1 MPEGIVKGVRLKIE
15 ITGDEET
22 IQSLE
27 NIEDAETSVE
37 EGAKSM
43 SSRMIESTQTA
54 GKSVEEL
61 GSDLQGTAK
70 SMEGLE
76 DSSADVSK
84 SIEQVEAS
92 TADGAK
98 SMERLGAESSEAGDQ
113 TVRTLADIRD
123 GSERTEQSLRDTAAA
138 ADRMTSSTRGVGTAA
153 SSTATNLGFELT
165 QAAQDAKFGMA
176 GLANQIPFI
185 TEQFTQ
191 LQAKTGGIRGAL
203 SALFSALKGPAGI
216 IGAFTLLLT
225 FKDDI
230 LSFFSDVGEEAKSTS
245 ERVKGLKQATD
256 NLVEGFQEDLPSF
269 EIASLEDARQLEEGL
284 GQSIENRQQLLESLR
299 EAEGATGAQQAQL
312 SAQAARFADLSDQAL
327 QRLINRNE
335 RQLAQEKALRSVL
348 EDKIDQRQSAVR
360 QEELLNAAKERG
372 IQLSEEQSGETESQ
386 SETFQEVQQ
395 QFRDLVAQQERLRE
409 NFPGIVD
416 RSQQLQKRIEATRE
430 AMRTLSELDIEIDQ
444 SEVRQLRRRLS
455 RLIAQKQQ
463 LEAPPQAEEV
473 ETAEPTGAP
482 SVEEQV
488 QDVELAGSPQ
498 ELGEEIKQTT
508 EEGTE
513 EGISAGARAGAQT
526 LSAVMS
532 TAISEITRDIENKWA
547 RAITNAAAQ
556 ALASE
561 AVKQL
566 RGVLS
571 GSGGGGGAGGSAAK
585 AASTAASGASFG
597 AGSGGGG
604 AAAGGAAGASAAGPL
619 LAIVAG
625 AMLNRTLA
633 ELTGDP
639 EGLFENVLATLLGP
653 IGGLLGAFAE
663 GGYTGAGPKAQP
675 AGVVHR
681 GEYVMPKEV
690 VESLGL
696 PAMRAIHETGAK
708 PPTKADLERIA
719 GVPQYATG
727 GLVQRVTRP
736 ATRPARPAGDDGGG
750 SGELVREV
758 RRLRDEVREQT
769 ERVRE
774 QTDRLESVERRVVVS
789 RRESRDIVETG
800 EAERSNKNSHG

>member
-1 MPEGIVKGVRLKIE
+1 MPAGIVEGVKLKVE

-37 EGAKSM
+37 ESAKSM
-43 SSRMIESTQTA
+43 SARVIESSQEA
-54 GKSVEEL
+54 SRSIEGLSESSEESVRSMEALENAS
-61 GSDLQGTAK
+61 SDASK
-70 SMEGLE
+70 SMAGLE
-76 DSSADVSK
+76 NSAS
-84 SIEQVEAS
+84 
-92 TADGAK
+92 DGAK
-98 SMERLGAESSEAGDQ
+98 QMERLGAESSEASEQ
-113 TVRTLADIRD
+113 VERSMAEVRES
-123 GSERTEQSLRDTAAA
+123 SERTEQSLRDTATA
-138 ADRMTSSTRGVGTAA
+138 ADRASSGLRGAGSAA
-153 SSTATNLGFELT
+153 SGTATNLGFELV
-165 QAAQDAKFGMA
+165 QGAQDAKFGLA
-176 GLANQIPFI
+176 GLANQIPLI
-185 TEQFTQ
+185 TEQFTR
-191 LQAKTGGIRGAL
+191 LKRESGSTAGAL
-203 SALFSALKGPAGI
+203 SSIFAALKGPTGI
-216 IGAFTLLLT
+216 IAAFTLLLT
-225 FKDDI
+225 FKDEI

-256 NLVEGFQEDLPSF
+256 SLLEGFQKDLPSF
-269 EIASLEDARQLEEGL
+269 EITSLEGARQLEEGL
-284 GQSIENRQQLLESLR
+284 SQSIEARQQLLEDARAALQQKDIS
-299 EAEGATGAQQAQL
+299 EGEGLVPDERPGAD
-312 SAQAARFADLSDQAL
+312 RFADLSDQAL

-372 IQLSEEQSGETESQ
+372 IELSEEQSGEAESQ
-386 SETFQEVQQ
+386 SETFQDLQQ
-395 QFRDLVAQQERLRE
+395 QYQNLVSQQERLRD

-430 AMRTLSELDIEIDQ
+430 AMRTLSDLDIEIDQ

-681 GEYVMPKEV
+681 GEYVMPAPV

-696 PAMRAIHETGAK
+696 PAMQAIHETGAK
-708 PPTKADLERIA
+708 APTKADLKRIA
-719 GVPQYATG
+719 GVPQFASG
-727 GLVQRVTRP
+727 GFVQRVTQ
-736 ATRPARPAGDDGGG
+736 PARSVGNDRGG
-750 SGELVREV
+750 SGSSAELIREV
-758 RRLRDEVREQT
+758 RRLRDEVSR
-769 ERVRE
+769 
-774 QTDRLESVERRVVVS
+774 QTDRLESVERRVVVG

-800 EAERSNKNSHG
+800 EAERSNKNPSG

>member
-1 MPEGIVKGVRLKIE
+1 MPAGIVETVRLKIE

-22 IQSLE
+22 VQSLGL
-27 NIEDAETSVE
+27 IEDAETSVE
-37 EGAKSM
+37 ASAKSM
-43 SSRMIESTQTA
+43 SDRVIESTQTA
-54 GKSVEEL
+54 RASIEEL
-61 GSDLQGTAK
+61 EAGIQDTAK

-84 SIEQVEAS
+84 SMEQVEAS

-98 SMERLGAESSEAGDQ
+98 SMERLASESTEAAQQVERSMTEVQSSAERAEQSIREAGRAVDRFSGQ
-113 TVRTLADIRD
+113 AETMRSSA
-123 GSERTEQSLRDTAAA
+123 SATA
-138 ADRMTSSTRGVGTAA
+138 S
-153 SSTATNLGFELT
+153 NLGFELT

-176 GLANQIPFI
+176 GLANQIPLI

-191 LQAKTGGIRGAL
+191 LQRKAGGTRGAL

-230 LSFFSDVGEEAKSTS
+230 LSFLSDVGEEAKSTS

-256 NLVEGFQEDLPSF
+256 SLVEGFQEDLPSF
-269 EIASLEDARQLEEGL
+269 EITSLEDARQLEEGL

-327 QRLINRNE
+327 QRLIDRNE

-348 EDKIDQRQSAVR
+348 EDKIDQRQSAVS

-372 IQLSEEQSGETESQ
+372 IELSEEQSGEAESQ

-430 AMRTLSELDIEIDQ
+430 AMRTLSEQDIEIDQ
-444 SEVRQLRRRLS
+444 SEVQRLRRRLE
-455 RLIAQKQQ
+455 RLVAQKRR
-463 LEAPPQAEEV
+463 LEAGGEDQVLSQDISFEGSLELPEVDQAFSDLQERIEQINQMPFLSGAAK
-473 ETAEPTGAP
+473 AEKR
-482 SVEEQV
+482 V
-488 QDVELAGSPQ
+488 QAIATRIREAQ
-498 ELGEEIKQTT
+498 
-508 EEGTE
+508 
-513 EGISAGARAGAQT
+513 RAGAEFSRQ
-526 LSAVMS
+526 
-532 TAISEITRDIENKWA
+532 EINDLI
-547 RAITNAAAQ
+547 Q
-556 ALASE
+556 GLDLAEDE
-561 AVKQL
+561 AEQV
-566 RGVLS
+566 REVLS
-571 GSGGGGGAGGSAAK
+571 GDIETETADSFARGIARGAEQGFVKGLRPLFQRTENAFFEALQRALIRAA
-585 AASTAASGASFG
+585 
-597 AGSGGGG
+597 
-604 AAAGGAAGASAAGPL
+604 ASAAAAK
-619 LAIVAG
+619 LAQVLG
-625 AMLNRTLA
+625 SA
-633 ELTGDP
+633 EDSGEGQGQDGGIFGLVV
-639 EGLFENVLATLLGP
+639 EGLLSAASSAVFD
-653 IGGLLGAFAE
+653 E
-663 GGYTGAGPKAQP
+663 GGYTGSGPRSAP

-690 VESLGL
+690 VESFGL
-696 PAMRAIHETGAK
+696 PVMQAIHETGAK

-719 GVPQYATG
+719 GVPQYASG
-727 GLVQRVTRP
+727 GLVRRV
-736 ATRPARPAGDDGGG
+736 TRPARPAGDDEGG
-750 SGELVREV
+750 SGSSAELIREV
-758 RRLRDEVREQT
+758 RQLRDEVS
-769 ERVRE
+769 E

-800 EAERSNKNSHG
+800 EAERSNKNPSG

>member
-1 MPEGIVKGVRLKIE
+1 MPAGIVEGVRLKLE
-15 ITGDEET
+15 ITGDETVVKALQQVEST
-22 IQSLE
+22 
-27 NIEDAETSVE
+27 ETSVE

-43 SSRMIESTQTA
+43 SSEMIESTQTA

-84 SIEQVEAS
+84 SMEHVEAS

-98 SMERLGAESSEAGDQ
+98 SMERLGSESTEAVQQVERSMTEVQSSAERA
-113 TVRTLADIRD
+113 
-123 GSERTEQSLRDTAAA
+123 EQSLRDTAAA
-138 ADRMTSSTRGVGTAA
+138 ADRASTDLHGAGTAA

-256 NLVEGFQEDLPSF
+256 SLVEGFQEDLPSF
-269 EIASLEDARQLEEGL
+269 EITSLEDARQVEEGL

-327 QRLINRNE
+327 QRLIDRNE

-348 EDKIDQRQSAVR
+348 EDKIDQRQSAVS

-372 IQLSEEQSGETESQ
+372 IQLSEEQSGEAESQ

-395 QFRDLVAQQERLRE
+395 QYSDLVEQQERLRE

-416 RSQQLQKRIEATRE
+416 EAAQLQARIDKTRE
-430 AMRTLSELDIEIDQ
+430 AMRTLSEQDINIDQ

-473 ETAEPTGAP
+473 ETAEPTSGG
-482 SVEEQV
+482 SSIQ
-488 QDVELAGSPQ
+488 QRTQNFELAGSPREVGQ
-498 ELGEEIKQTT
+498 EFEAAADSGQEVNQQLVQGVQIAGQLG
-508 EEGTE
+508 
-513 EGISAGARAGAQT
+513 QT
-526 LSAVMS
+526 LS
-532 TAISEITRDIENKWA
+532 
-547 RAITNAAAQ
+547 RAFQKGDVEAQ
-556 ALASE
+556 
-561 AVKQL
+561 QL
-566 RGVLS
+566 LGTVLQI
-571 GSGGGGGAGGSAAK
+571 AGQ
-585 AASTAASGASFG
+585 AASIVNP
-597 AGSGGGG
+597 
-604 AAAGGAAGASAAGPL
+604 AAGAALSG
-619 LAIVAG
+619 
-625 AMLNRTLA
+625 
-633 ELTGDP
+633 
-639 EGLFENVLATLLGP
+639 
-653 IGGLLGAFAE
+653 IGGIISSFDE
-663 GGYTGAGPKAQP
+663 GGYTGSGPRSAP

-690 VESLGL
+690 VEALGL

-719 GVPQYATG
+719 GVPQYASG
-727 GLVQRVTRP
+727 GLVQRVTQPASSAGAPDVEAVAQQAAEQAADRASRQTARRVAEEVADRP
-736 ATRPARPAGDDGGG
+736 TKVYIGGRAARDIQEEAQ
-750 SGELVREV
+750 RY
-758 RRLRDEVREQT
+758 T
-769 ERVRE
+769 ERR
-774 QTDRLESVERRVVVS
+774 QPDTSP
-789 RRESRDIVETG
+789 
-800 EAERSNKNSHG
+800 